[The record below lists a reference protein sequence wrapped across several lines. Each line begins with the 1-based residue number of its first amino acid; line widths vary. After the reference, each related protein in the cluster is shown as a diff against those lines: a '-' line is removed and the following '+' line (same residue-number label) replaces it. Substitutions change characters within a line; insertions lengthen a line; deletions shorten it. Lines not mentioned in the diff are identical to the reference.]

1 MSKLSSFYPLQW
13 SFILGEFTLCLSSSV
28 TCETGAPQREK
39 PVMIQQPLCNQVNHP
54 ANIPVW
60 LHCICYHISVF
71 MHVLLPVKFLP
82 LPYKNTLNRFICAC
96 INVTPTV
103 ATINTFHARLI
114 QAFRVKTACSHVALH
129 EHNSGVESPRELF
142 KGSKDSASLVVCND
156 KKFSVLGF
164 GFFVSD
170 VIRGGLLGH
179 FGPLHLALGPNR

>member
-1 MSKLSSFYPLQW
+1 
-13 SFILGEFTLCLSSSV
+13 
-28 TCETGAPQREK
+28 
-39 PVMIQQPLCNQVNHP
+39 
-54 ANIPVW
+54 
-60 LHCICYHISVF
+60 

-96 INVTPTV
+96 INVTPAV

-179 FGPLHLALGPNR
+179 FGPLSSGPGPKPLDGGILLKFGILLKLGLYPSLLILWMTCWGFEFKSYNLK